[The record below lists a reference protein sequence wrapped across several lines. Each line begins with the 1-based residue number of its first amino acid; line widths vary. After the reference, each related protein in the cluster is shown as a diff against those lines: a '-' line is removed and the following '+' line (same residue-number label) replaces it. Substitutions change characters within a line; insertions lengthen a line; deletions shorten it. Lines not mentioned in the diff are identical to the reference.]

1 METGLKTILKNSSLN
16 KTHIKA
22 LSIQIRLSGLSFCI
36 LNTSTNCVEYLMH
49 HHFKKKLTPFEVL
62 EQLKKLIETETVFT
76 QNFKS
81 VHVIHQNDLAS
92 LVPKALFDET
102 HIADYLKFNSKILKS
117 DFITFDEIAVNNSM
131 NVYVPYVNINNYIF
145 DNFGEFEYKHAS
157 TILIETILQNK
168 TSSEQQFLYVNV
180 DSYHFEIIAIEK
192 GEFILYNS
200 FEYTTKEDFIYFLL
214 FTVEQIK
221 FNTETLILKLS
232 GAIEKD
238 DALYTIAYIY
248 IRFVE
253 FNTTSKSYTFLPNIS
268 QENSHQHQL
277 ILNSFK

>member
-1 METGLKTILKNSSLN
+1 METGLKTIQKNNSLN

-36 LNTSTNCVEYLMH
+36 LNTSTNCVEYLQH
-49 HHFKKKLTPFEVL
+49 HNFKKKLTPFEVL
-62 EQLKKLIETETVFT
+62 EHLKKLIETETAFT
-76 QNFKS
+76 QSFGT
-81 VHVIHQNDLAS
+81 VHIIHQNDLAS
-92 LVPKALFDET
+92 LVPKALFDEN

-117 DFITFDEIAVNNSM
+117 DFITYDEIESNDSV
-131 NVYVPYVNINNYIF
+131 NVYVPYVNINNYMF

-157 TILIETILQNK
+157 TILIETILQNNP
-168 TSSEQQFLYVNV
+168 SNEQQFLYVNV
-180 DSYHFEIIAIEK
+180 DESHFEIVAIDK
-192 GEFILYNS
+192 GELLLYNS

-214 FTVEQIK
+214 FTVEQLK

-238 DALYTIAYIY
+238 DELYTIAYKY

-253 FNTTSKSYTFLPNIS
+253 FDTPLKSYSFLPNIK
-268 QENSHQHQL
+268 EKEKHQHQL
-277 ILNSFK
+277 ILNSFN

>member
-1 METGLKTILKNSSLN
+1 METGLKTILKNNSLN
-16 KTHIKA
+16 KMHIKA

-36 LNTSTNCVEYLMH
+36 LNTSTNCVEFLMH
-49 HHFKKKLTPFEVL
+49 TVFKKKLTPFEVL
-62 EQLKKLIETETVFT
+62 EHLKKLIETETAFT
-76 QNFKS
+76 QSFNS

-117 DFITFDEIAVNNSM
+117 DFITYDDIDSNNSV

-168 TSSEQQFLYVNV
+168 PSNEQQFLYVNV
-180 DSYHFEIIAIEK
+180 DESHFEIVALDK
-192 GEFILYNS
+192 GELLLYNS

-214 FTVEQIK
+214 FTVEQLK

-238 DALYTIAYIY
+238 DALYTIAYKY

-253 FNTTSKSYTFLPNIS
+253 FDKPSKSYTFLPNIK
-268 QENSHQHQL
+268 EKEKHQHQL
-277 ILNSFK
+277 ILNSFN

>member
-1 METGLKTILKNSSLN
+1 METGLKTILKNNSLN

-36 LNTSTNCVEYLMH
+36 LNNSANCIEYLVH
-49 HHFKKKLTPFEVL
+49 HNFKKKLTPFEVL
-62 EQLKKLIETETVFT
+62 EQLKKHIETETVFT
-76 QNFKS
+76 QSFNS
-81 VHVIHQNDLAS
+81 VHIIHQNDLAS
-92 LVPKALFDET
+92 LVPKALFDEN

-117 DFITFDEIAVNNSM
+117 DFITYDDISINNSV

-145 DNFGEFEYKHAS
+145 ENFGEFEYKHAS

-168 TSSEQQFLYVNV
+168 RSNEQQVLYLNI
-180 DSYHFEIIAIEK
+180 DSFNFEIMAMDK
-192 GEFILYNS
+192 DEFILYNS

-214 FTVEQIK
+214 FTVEQLK

-232 GAIEKD
+232 GDIKKED
-238 DALYTIAYIY
+238 ELYNIAYKY

-253 FNTTSKSYTFLPNIS
+253 FDTPSKNYTFLPNIQE
-268 QENSHQHQL
+268 QENHQHQL
-277 ILNSFK
+277 ILNSFH